1 MVTSIQNIPDEL
13 LMEILGWL
21 PKNDLKKA
29 RLANTLWSTA
39 GATSMFQRV
48 YSAPREAPIKTF
60 TDIAA
65 NPAFARNV
73 KELIYDGRLF
83 LPELRDFASY
93 YKNFLAR
100 MVEESYPVSDHI
112 EVAPDADDFLFTK
125 HV

>member
-13 LMEILGWL
+13 LMEILGRL

-39 GATSMFQRV
+39 GAKWMFQRV
-48 YSAPREAPIKTF
+48 YFAPREAPIKTF

-83 LPELRDFASY
+83 LSGLRDFA
-93 YKNFLAR
+93 F
-100 MVEESYPVSDHI
+100 
-112 EVAPDADDFLFTK
+112 
-125 HV
+125 